1 MICNVYIHLFQSM
14 SYFTVAKTL
23 KDTTILEDAAVM
35 QR

>member
-1 MICNVYIHLFQSM
+1 MMCNVYTHLFQSM

-23 KDTTILEDAAVM
+23 KATTTHKDAAVM